1 MTPES
6 CEPPEFSLSSSRA
19 LGTVVVHVEGPL
31 DTDTS
36 PRVAFRLA
44 GLVDAPDDRQV
55 VLDLRRTTIV
65 DFAGF
70 LVLVEARR
78 RLREVGGDLVLS
90 GPSRSVRRALAAAGL
105 DEAFLITPAWD
116 HPARGGRHTLR

>member
-6 CEPPEFSLSSSRA
+6 CEPPEFSLSSTRA
-19 LGTVVVHVEGPL
+19 FANFVVHVHGPL

-36 PRVAFRLA
+36 PRLALRLA
-44 GLVDAPDDRQV
+44 DLVDGPDDRQV
-55 VLDLRRTTIV
+55 VLDLKRVTVV
-65 DFAGF
+65 DFTGF

-78 RLREVGGDLVLS
+78 RLRAAGGDLVLS
-90 GPSRSVRRALAAAGL
+90 GPTAGVRRALEAAGL